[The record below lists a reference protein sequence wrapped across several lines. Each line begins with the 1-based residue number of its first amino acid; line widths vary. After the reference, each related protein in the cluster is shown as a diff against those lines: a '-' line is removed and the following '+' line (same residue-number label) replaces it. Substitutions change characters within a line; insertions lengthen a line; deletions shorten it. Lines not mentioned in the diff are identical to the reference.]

1 MRIPVARQGA
11 PIIALGLGLAV
22 LFGWLGSRI
31 GLSLAGLFAIFAT
44 SFFRDPERVSPS
56 GKGAILAPADGRVL
70 LVEEQGNGPGGTERT
85 LKISIFMSVFN
96 CHVNRIPLEGVI
108 EAIDYRPGKFFAA
121 HQDRASRQNE
131 QNILRLKLERGDHLT
146 VVQIAGLI
154 ARRIV
159 CWVRSGDRVNAGD
172 RFGLIQFGSRVD
184 LYLPLDT
191 RITLKRGDRTKA
203 GLTVVGY
210 LP

>member
-11 PIIALGLGLAV
+11 PIIALGFGLVV
-22 LFGWLGSRI
+22 LFGWLGSWI
-31 GLSLAGLFAIFAT
+31 GLTFSGLFALFAI
-44 SFFRDPERVSPS
+44 SFFRDPDRVSPS
-56 GKGAILAPADGRVL
+56 GQGAILAPADGRVL
-70 LVEEQGNGPGGTERT
+70 LIEEQGKGPVVAERT

-96 CHVNRIPLEGVI
+96 CHVNRIPLRGVV

-121 HQDRASRQNE
+121 HQDRASGQNE
-131 QNILRLKLERGDHLT
+131 QNILHLKTDRSDRFT

-184 LYLPLDT
+184 LYLPLEC
-191 RITLKRGDRTKA
+191 RITIKRGDRTKA

>member
-11 PIIALGLGLAV
+11 PIIAISLGLAV
-22 LFGWLGSRI
+22 LFGWLGSRV
-31 GLSLAGLFAIFAT
+31 GLSLAGLFALFAL
-44 SFFRDPERVSPS
+44 SFFRDPERVSQNE
-56 GKGAILAPADGRVL
+56 KGIIIAPADGRVL
-70 LVEEQGNGPGGTERT
+70 LVEEQVNGPVVAERA

-96 CHVNRIPLEGVI
+96 CHVNRIPLDGVI
-108 EAIDYRPGKFFAA
+108 GEIDYRPGKFFAA
-121 HQDRASRQNE
+121 HQPRASKQNE
-131 QNILRLKLERGDHLT
+131 QNILRLHTDRGDPVT

-159 CWVRSGDRVNAGD
+159 CWVRSGDRVSAGD

-184 LYLPLDT
+184 LYLPPET
-191 RITLKRGDRTKA
+191 RLTLKRGDRTKA

-210 LP
+210 LS

>member
-11 PIIALGLGLAV
+11 PIIALGLGLVV
-22 LFGWLGSRI
+22 LFGWLESRI
-31 GLSLAGLFAIFAT
+31 GVILAGLFAVFAI

-70 LVEEQGNGPGGTERT
+70 LIEEQGNGPGVAERT

-96 CHVNRIPLEGVI
+96 CHVNRIPLGGII
-108 EAIDYRPGKFFAA
+108 EEIDYRPGKFFAA

-131 QNILRLKLERGDHLT
+131 QNILHLKTDQGDHFM
-146 VVQIAGLI
+146 VVQIAGLV

-159 CWVRSGDRVNAGD
+159 CWVRSGDRVSAGD

-184 LYLPLDT
+184 LYLPLES
-191 RITLKRGDRTKA
+191 RITIKRGDRTKA
-203 GLTVVGY
+203 GLTVLGY
-210 LP
+210 LS

>member
-11 PIIALGLGLAV
+11 PIIALGLGLVV
-22 LFGWLGSRI
+22 LFAWLGSRV
-31 GLSLAGLFAIFAT
+31 GLSLAGLFAVFAV
-44 SFFRDPERVSPS
+44 SFLRDPERVSPG

-70 LVEEQGNGPGGTERT
+70 LVEELGNGPGEAERT
-85 LKISIFMSVFN
+85 WKISIFMSVFN
-96 CHVNRIPLEGVI
+96 CHVNRIPLGGMVEEI
-108 EAIDYRPGKFFAA
+108 EYRPGKFFAA
-121 HQDRASRQNE
+121 HRDRASGQNE
-131 QNILRLKLERGDHLT
+131 QNILRLKTDEGDRLT

-159 CWVRSGDRVNAGD
+159 CWVRSGDRVSAGE

-184 LYLPLDT
+184 LYLPLDS
-191 RITLKRGDRTKA
+191 RITIKRGDRTKA

>member
-11 PIIALGLGLAV
+11 PLIALGLGLVV

-31 GLSLAGLFAIFAT
+31 GMSLAGLFALFAI

-70 LVEEQGNGPGGTERT
+70 LIEEQGNGPVVAERT
-85 LKISIFMSVFN
+85 MKISIFMSVFN
-96 CHVNRIPLEGVI
+96 CHVNRIPLGGVI
-108 EAIDYRPGKFFAA
+108 EEIDYRPGKYFAA
-121 HQDRASRQNE
+121 HQDRASGQNE
-131 QNILRLKLERGDHLT
+131 QNILHMKTDQEDHLA

-159 CWVRSGDRVNAGD
+159 CWVRSGDRVSAGD

-184 LYLPLDT
+184 LYLPLES
-191 RITLKRGDRTKA
+191 RITIKRGDRTKA
-203 GLTVVGY
+203 GLTVLGY
-210 LP
+210 LS

>member
-11 PIIALGLGLAV
+11 PIIALGLGLVV

-31 GLSLAGLFAIFAT
+31 GLSLSGLFAIFAI
-44 SFFRDPERVSPS
+44 SFFRDPERVSPG

-96 CHVNRIPLEGVI
+96 CHVNRIPLAGVI
-108 EAIDYRPGKFFAA
+108 EEIDYRPGKFFSA
-121 HQDRASRQNE
+121 HQDRASGQNE
-131 QNILRLKLERGDHLT
+131 QNILHLKTEQGDRFT

-184 LYLPLDT
+184 LYLPLET
-191 RITLKRGDRTKA
+191 RVTLKRGDRTKA

>member
-11 PIIALGLGLAV
+11 PIIALGLGLVV
-22 LFGWLGSRI
+22 LFGWLGSGI
-31 GLSLAGLFAIFAT
+31 GLSLAGLFAIFAI

-56 GKGAILAPADGRVL
+56 GEGAILAPADGRVL
-70 LVEEQGNGPGGTERT
+70 LIEEQEEGPGGSART
-85 LKISIFMSVFN
+85 WKISIFMSVFN
-96 CHVNRIPLEGVI
+96 CHVNRIPLGAVI
-108 EAIDYRPGKFFAA
+108 EEIDYRPGKFFSAN
-121 HQDRASRQNE
+121 QDRASRQNE
-131 QNILRLKLERGDHLT
+131 QNILHLKTDQGDQVT

-159 CWVRSGDRVNAGD
+159 CWVRSGDRVSAGG

-184 LYLPLDT
+184 LYLPLET

>member
-31 GLSLAGLFAIFAT
+31 GLSLAVLFAIFAT
-44 SFFRDPERVSPS
+44 SFFRDPERVSPG

-121 HQDRASRQNE
+121 HQDRASGQNE

-159 CWVRSGDRVNAGD
+159 CWVRPGDRVSAGD

>member
-22 LFGWLGSRI
+22 LFGWLGSRT
-31 GLSLAGLFAIFAT
+31 GLSLAGLFAIFAA

-70 LVEEQGNGPGGTERT
+70 LVEEQGKGPGGTERT

-121 HQDRASRQNE
+121 HQDRASGQNE

-159 CWVRSGDRVNAGD
+159 CWVRPGDRVSAGD

>member
-11 PIIALGLGLAV
+11 PVFAVGLGLVV

-31 GLSLAGLFAIFAT
+31 GLSLAGLFTAFAI

-56 GKGAILAPADGRVL
+56 GKGAVLAPADGRVL
-70 LVEEQGNGPGGTERT
+70 LIEEQENGPGVAERT
-85 LKISIFMSVFN
+85 WKISIFMSVFN
-96 CHVNRIPLEGVI
+96 CHVNRVPLGGVV
-108 EAIDYRPGKFFAA
+108 EEVDYRPGKFFAA
-121 HQDRASRQNE
+121 HQDRASVQNE
-131 QNILRLKLERGDHLT
+131 QNMLHLKTDQGDRFT

-159 CWVRSGDRVNAGD
+159 CWVRSGDRVRAGD

-203 GLTVVGY
+203 GLTVVGF

>member
-22 LFGWLGSRI
+22 LLGWLGSRV
-31 GLSLAGLFAIFAT
+31 GLSLAGLFALFAL
-44 SFFRDPERVSPS
+44 SFFRDPERVSPN
-56 GKGAILAPADGRVL
+56 GKGIIIAPADGRVL
-70 LVEEQGNGPGGTERT
+70 LVEEQVNGPVVAERA

-96 CHVNRIPLEGVI
+96 CHVNRIPLDGVI
-108 EAIDYRPGKFFAA
+108 GGIDYRPGKFFAA
-121 HQDRASRQNE
+121 HQPRASKQNE
-131 QNILRLKLERGDHLT
+131 QNILRLHTDRGDPVT

-159 CWVRSGDRVNAGD
+159 CWVRSGDRVSAGD

-184 LYLPLDT
+184 LYLPPET

-210 LP
+210 LS

>member
-31 GLSLAGLFAIFAT
+31 GLSLAGLFTIFAA
-44 SFFRDPERVSPS
+44 SFFRDPERVSPG

-85 LKISIFMSVFN
+85 MKISIFMSVFN
-96 CHVNRIPLEGVI
+96 CHVNRVPLEGVI

-121 HQDRASRQNE
+121 HQDRASGQNE
-131 QNILRLKLERGDHLT
+131 QNILRLKTDKGDHFT

-159 CWVRSGDRVNAGD
+159 CWVRSGDRVSAGD

-184 LYLPLDT
+184 LYLPLES
-191 RITLKRGDRTKA
+191 RITIKRGDRTKA
-203 GLTVVGY
+203 GLTVLGY
-210 LP
+210 LS

>member
-22 LFGWLGSRI
+22 LLGWLGSRV
-31 GLSLAGLFAIFAT
+31 GMSLAGLLALLAL
-44 SFFRDPERVSPS
+44 SFFRDPERVSPNE
-56 GKGAILAPADGRVL
+56 KGIILAPADGRVL
-70 LVEEQGNGPGGTERT
+70 LVEEQVNGPVVAERA

-96 CHVNRIPLEGVI
+96 CHVNRIPLDGVI
-108 EAIDYRPGKFFAA
+108 GGIDYRPGKFFAA
-121 HQDRASRQNE
+121 HQPRASRQNE
-131 QNILRLKLERGDHLT
+131 QNILRLHTDRGDPVT

-159 CWVRSGDRVNAGD
+159 CWVRSGDRVSAGD

-184 LYLPLDT
+184 LYLPPET

-210 LP
+210 LS

>member
-1 MRIPVARQGA
+1 M
-11 PIIALGLGLAV
+11 
-22 LFGWLGSRI
+22 
-31 GLSLAGLFAIFAT
+31 
-44 SFFRDPERVSPS
+44 
-56 GKGAILAPADGRVL
+56 L
-70 LVEEQGNGPGGTERT
+70 LVEEQENGPVVAERA

-96 CHVNRIPLEGVI
+96 CHVNRIPRDGVI
-108 EAIDYRPGKFFAA
+108 QGIDYRPGKFFAA
-121 HQDRASRQNE
+121 HQPRASGQNE
-131 QNILRLKLERGDHLT
+131 QNILRLQTDRGDPVT

-159 CWVRSGDRVNAGD
+159 CWVRSGDRVSAGD

-184 LYLPLDT
+184 LYLPPDA

-210 LP
+210 LS

>member
-11 PIIALGLGLAV
+11 PIIALGLGLVV
-22 LFGWLGSRI
+22 LCGWLGSWI
-31 GLSLAGLFAIFAT
+31 GMSLTGLFALFAIA
-44 SFFRDPERVSPS
+44 FFRDPERVSPS

-70 LVEEQGNGPGGTERT
+70 LIEEQGAGPGGAERT

-96 CHVNRIPLEGVI
+96 CHVNRVPLRGVVEG
-108 EAIDYRPGKFFAA
+108 IDYRPGKFFAA
-121 HQDRASRQNE
+121 HQDRASGQNE
-131 QNILRLKLERGDHLT
+131 QNILHLKTDQGDHFT

-159 CWVRSGDRVNAGD
+159 CWVRSGDRVGAGD

-184 LYLPLDT
+184 LYLPLES
-191 RITLKRGDRTKA
+191 RITIKRGDRTKA
-203 GLTVVGY
+203 GLTVLGY

>member
-11 PIIALGLGLAV
+11 PLIALGLGLLV

-31 GLSLAGLFAIFAT
+31 GMSLAGLFALFAI

-96 CHVNRIPLEGVI
+96 CHVNRIPLGGVI

-121 HQDRASRQNE
+121 HQDRASGQNE
-131 QNILRLKLERGDHLT
+131 QNILRLKTDQGDHFT

-159 CWVRSGDRVNAGD
+159 CWVRSGDRVSAGD

>member
-22 LFGWLGSRI
+22 LLGWLGSRI
-31 GLSLAGLFAIFAT
+31 GVSLAGLFSLFALA
-44 SFFRDPERVSPS
+44 FFRDPERVAPNE
-56 GKGAILAPADGRVL
+56 KGIILAPADGRVL
-70 LVEEQGNGPGGTERT
+70 LVEEQVNGPVVAERA

-96 CHVNRIPLEGVI
+96 CHVNRIPLDGVI
-108 EAIDYRPGKFFAA
+108 GSIDYRPGKFFAA
-121 HQDRASRQNE
+121 HQSRASGQNE
-131 QNILRLKLERGDHLT
+131 QNILRLNTDRGDPIT

-159 CWVRSGDRVNAGD
+159 CWVRPGDRVSAGD
-172 RFGLIQFGSRVD
+172 RLGLIQFGSRVD
-184 LYLPLDT
+184 LYLPPDT

-210 LP
+210 LS

>member
-22 LFGWLGSRI
+22 LLGWLGSRV
-31 GLSLAGLFAIFAT
+31 GLSLAGLFALFAL
-44 SFFRDPERVSPS
+44 SFFRDPERVSPN
-56 GKGAILAPADGRVL
+56 GKGIIIAPADGRVL
-70 LVEEQGNGPGGTERT
+70 LVEEQVNGPVVAERA

-96 CHVNRIPLEGVI
+96 CHVNRIPLDGVI
-108 EAIDYRPGKFFAA
+108 GGIDYRPGKFFAA
-121 HQDRASRQNE
+121 HQPRASKQNE
-131 QNILRLKLERGDHLT
+131 QNILRLHTDRGDPVT

-159 CWVRSGDRVNAGD
+159 CWVRSGDRVSAGD

-184 LYLPLDT
+184 LYLPPET

-210 LP
+210 LL

>member
-11 PIIALGLGLAV
+11 PIIAVGLGLVV

-31 GLSLAGLFAIFAT
+31 GLSLAGLLTVFAI

-56 GKGAILAPADGRVL
+56 GKGTVLAPADGRVL
-70 LVEEQGNGPGGTERT
+70 LIEEQENGPGVAERT
-85 LKISIFMSVFN
+85 WKISIFMSVFN
-96 CHVNRIPLEGVI
+96 CHVNRIPLGGVV
-108 EAIDYRPGKFFAA
+108 EEIDYRPGKFFAA
-121 HQDRASRQNE
+121 HQDRASGQNE
-131 QNILRLKLERGDHLT
+131 QNILHLKTDQGDRFT

-159 CWVRSGDRVNAGD
+159 CWVRSGDRVRAGD

-203 GLTVVGY
+203 GLTVVGF

>member
-11 PIIALGLGLAV
+11 PIIALGLGLVV

-31 GLSLAGLFAIFAT
+31 GLSLAGLFALFAI

-56 GKGAILAPADGRVL
+56 GEGAILAPADGRVL
-70 LVEEQGNGPGGTERT
+70 LIEEQVDGPGGAERT
-85 LKISIFMSVFN
+85 WKISIFMSVFN
-96 CHVNRIPLEGVI
+96 CHVNRIPLGAVI
-108 EAIDYRPGKFFAA
+108 EEIDYRPGKFFSAN
-121 HQDRASRQNE
+121 QDRASRQNE
-131 QNILRLKLERGDHLT
+131 QNILHLKTDQGDQVT

-159 CWVRSGDRVNAGD
+159 CWVRPGDRVSAGG

-184 LYLPLDT
+184 LYLPLET

>member
-31 GLSLAGLFAIFAT
+31 GLSLAGLFAIFAI

-70 LVEEQGNGPGGTERT
+70 LVEEQGNGPGVAERNI
-85 LKISIFMSVFN
+85 KISIFMSVFN
-96 CHVNRIPLEGVI
+96 CHVNRIPLGGVI
-108 EAIDYRPGKFFAA
+108 EEIDYRPGKFFAA
-121 HQDRASRQNE
+121 NQDRASRQNE
-131 QNILRLKLERGDHLT
+131 QNILRLKTDQGDHFT

-159 CWVRSGDRVNAGD
+159 CWVRPGDRVSSGD

-184 LYLPLDT
+184 LYLPLES
-191 RITLKRGDRTKA
+191 RITIKRGDRTKA
-203 GLTVVGY
+203 GLTVLGY
-210 LP
+210 LS

>member
-11 PIIALGLGLAV
+11 PLIVLGLGLAV

-31 GLSLAGLFAIFAT
+31 GLSLAGLFAIFAI

-70 LVEEQGNGPGGTERT
+70 LVEEQGNGPGVAERNI
-85 LKISIFMSVFN
+85 KISIFMSVFN
-96 CHVNRIPLEGVI
+96 CHVNRIPLGGVI
-108 EAIDYRPGKFFAA
+108 EGIDYRPGKFFAA
-121 HQDRASRQNE
+121 NQDRASRQNE
-131 QNILRLKLERGDHLT
+131 QNILRLKTDQGDHLT
-146 VVQIAGLI
+146 VVQIAGLV

-159 CWVRSGDRVNAGD
+159 CWVRPGDRVSAGD

-184 LYLPLDT
+184 LYLPLDS
-191 RITLKRGDRTKA
+191 RITIKRGDRTKA
-203 GLTVVGY
+203 GLTVLGY
-210 LP
+210 LS

>member
-11 PIIALGLGLAV
+11 PIIALGLGLLV
-22 LFGWLGSRI
+22 LFGWLESRI
-31 GLSLAGLFAIFAT
+31 GLSLAGLFVIFAI

-56 GKGAILAPADGRVL
+56 GDGAILAPADGRVL
-70 LVEEQGNGPGGTERT
+70 LVEEQENGPGGTERT

-96 CHVNRIPLEGVI
+96 CHVNRIPLGGVI
-108 EAIDYRPGKFFAA
+108 EKIDYRPGKFFAA
-121 HQDRASRQNE
+121 HQDRASGQNE
-131 QNILRLKLERGDHLT
+131 QNILRLKTDKGDPFT

-159 CWVRSGDRVNAGD
+159 CWVRSGDRVSAGD

-184 LYLPLDT
+184 LYLPLES
-191 RITLKRGDRTKA
+191 RITIKRGDRTKA
-203 GLTVVGY
+203 GLTVLGY
-210 LP
+210 LS

>member
-11 PIIALGLGLAV
+11 PFIALGLGLLI

-31 GLSLAGLFAIFAT
+31 GLSLAGLFALFAI

-56 GKGAILAPADGRVL
+56 GKGIILAPADGRVL
-70 LVEEQGNGPGGTERT
+70 LVEEQGIGPGGAERT

-96 CHVNRIPLEGVI
+96 CHVNRIPLGGVI
-108 EAIDYRPGKFFAA
+108 EEIDYRPGKFFAA
-121 HQDRASRQNE
+121 HQDRASGQNE
-131 QNILRLKLERGDHLT
+131 QNILRLKTDQGDHFT

-159 CWVRSGDRVNAGD
+159 CWVRSGDRVSAGD

-184 LYLPLDT
+184 LYLPLDA

>member
-11 PIIALGLGLAV
+11 PLIALGLGLLV
-22 LFGWLGSRI
+22 LFGWLGSWI
-31 GLSLAGLFAIFAT
+31 GLSLAGLFAVFAV

-56 GKGAILAPADGRVL
+56 GQGVILAPADGRVL
-70 LVEEQGNGPGGTERT
+70 LVEEQGKGPGGAERT

-96 CHVNRIPLEGVI
+96 CHVNRIPLGGVI
-108 EAIDYRPGKFFAA
+108 KEIDYRPGKFFAA
-121 HQDRASRQNE
+121 HQDRASGQNE
-131 QNILRLKLERGDHLT
+131 QNILRLKTDQGDHFT

-159 CWVRSGDRVNAGD
+159 CWVRSGDRVSAGD

-184 LYLPLDT
+184 LYLPLES
-191 RITLKRGDRTKA
+191 RITIKRGDRTKA
-203 GLTVVGY
+203 GLTVLGY
-210 LP
+210 FS

>member
-31 GLSLAGLFAIFAT
+31 GLSLAGLFTIFAA
-44 SFFRDPERVSPS
+44 SFFRDPERVSPG

-121 HQDRASRQNE
+121 HQDRASGQNE

-159 CWVRSGDRVNAGD
+159 CWVRPGDRVSAGD

>member
-31 GLSLAGLFAIFAT
+31 GLSLAGLFAIFAA
-44 SFFRDPERVSPS
+44 SFFRDPERVSPG

-96 CHVNRIPLEGVI
+96 CHVNRIPLEGII

-121 HQDRASRQNE
+121 HQDRASGQNE
-131 QNILRLKLERGDHLT
+131 QNILRLKLEGGDHLT

-159 CWVRSGDRVNAGD
+159 CWVRPGDRVNAGD